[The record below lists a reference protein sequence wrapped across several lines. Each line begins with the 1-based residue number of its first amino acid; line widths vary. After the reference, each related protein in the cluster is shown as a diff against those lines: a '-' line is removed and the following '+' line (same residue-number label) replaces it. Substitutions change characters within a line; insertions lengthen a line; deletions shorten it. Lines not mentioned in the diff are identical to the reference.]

1 MLVMRRRAG
10 ESVLIGAD
18 VEVEILEVAGGHVK
32 IGIKAPQEVKI
43 RRREVQLTHLQ
54 NQIAA
59 RSGIVSVLERLT
71 ALTPQT

>member
-10 ESVLIGAD
+10 DSVLIGEQ
-18 VEVEILEVAGGHVK
+18 VEVEILDVGGGQVK

-59 RSGIVSVLERLT
+59 RSGIASVLERLT
-71 ALTPQT
+71 VLTSQT